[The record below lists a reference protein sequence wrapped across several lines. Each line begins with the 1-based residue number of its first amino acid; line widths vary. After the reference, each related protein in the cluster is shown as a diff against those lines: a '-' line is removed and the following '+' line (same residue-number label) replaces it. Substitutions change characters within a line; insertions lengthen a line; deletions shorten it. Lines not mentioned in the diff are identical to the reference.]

1 MKRID
6 DFLDTTDIQIK
17 NDLDEFIDGLY
28 NGVLS
33 KEEISAAIEYSF
45 LLNHLYLDDR
55 GIIFKYDKLTIKVDR
70 GSIIEYSIIGNS
82 TKESIISLIKGSD
95 DFKSCFKSFL
105 RDKKIEKIIQ

>member
-17 NDLDEFIDGLY
+17 NDLDEFI
-28 NGVLS
+28 GVLS

-70 GSIIEYSIIGNS
+70 GSIIEYSILGNS